1 MKDIIAIIL
10 FVMVWNSPV
19 HENHPTASPVLLTL
33 YIVGMVLEI
42 IIKLIRHYNGDE

>member
-19 HENHPTASPVLLTL
+19 HENHPTAIPVLLTL
-33 YIVGMVLEI
+33 YIVATPSLRPS
-42 IIKLIRHYNGDE
+42 KLSCR